1 MVIMVMMRQLAVR
14 VLRYETVGVQAF
26 APMVADAAW
35 LW

>member
-1 MVIMVMMRQLAVR
+1 MVMMRRLAGQ
-14 VLRYETVGVQAF
+14 VLRYETLGVQAL